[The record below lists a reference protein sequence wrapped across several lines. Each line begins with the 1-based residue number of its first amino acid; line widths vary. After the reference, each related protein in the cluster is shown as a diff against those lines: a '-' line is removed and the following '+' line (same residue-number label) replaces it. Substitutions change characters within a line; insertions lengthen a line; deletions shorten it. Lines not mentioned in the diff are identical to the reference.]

1 MRDNLL
7 IAASAATA
15 LMFTFLF
22 IGVGLDADNY
32 QYFLSRRVPKV
43 LAIIIAAV
51 AIAQSSLVFQTVTH
65 NRILTPSLLGF
76 DYLYL
81 LIQVLFVFALG
92 GIGSAMLNT
101 SLNFAISIVVM
112 IGLSLMMFSLYF
124 KQENPNILTLM
135 LLGVVVGQLLA
146 NVANFI
152 VLLLDPT
159 DFAFFQGSMFASFN
173 NVNSD
178 LVYVSL
184 LPLSFVIV
192 ALFLYARK
200 LDVFWLDKD
209 NAISLGVDVKKVTKH
224 VLILISILIS
234 ISTALV
240 GPILFFGLLVAN
252 VTRQCMNSYHHKDL
266 MIFGAFISIA
276 MLLGGQW
283 IIENLFSFETT
294 ISVIINFVGGI
305 YFLSLLIRQK
315 V

>member
-7 IAASAATA
+7 IAASAAAA
-15 LMFTFLF
+15 LLFAFLF

-32 QYFLSRRVPKV
+32 EYFLSRRVPKV
-43 LAIIIAAV
+43 LAIVIAAV

-81 LIQVLFVFALG
+81 LIQVLFVFILG
-92 GIGSAMLNT
+92 GLGSVMLST
-101 SLNFAISIVVM
+101 YLNFAISIVVM
-112 IGLSLMMFSLYF
+112 VGLSLVMFSLYF
-124 KQENPNILTLM
+124 RQENPNILTLM

-184 LPLSFVIV
+184 IPLCIV
-192 ALFLYARK
+192 VAALFLYCRK

-224 VLILISILIS
+224 ILILISILIS

-252 VTRQCMNSYHHKDL
+252 VTRQCMSSYRHKDL